1 MNMARRG
8 RGSPRP
14 RVCPAPFGVA
24 TLKRESPGAA
34 PRQPRSSSH
43 LRVGRSA
50 KLRITSGRAGNAEG
64 WKAATSTTSPR
75 DGPLHRWHIWGTS
88 GGTPG
93 GHIWGPSAGSTAGG
107 VLLCGELEEW
117 FPSSHERRQGGYVLT
132 LRGETKNI
140 GLEGMSLT
148 GALRNRWTASVPP
161 GCCGASAA
169 PVLCRMG
176 LFSHL
181 QKVGQPGGCSK
192 QSALQTGSVH
202 GCGTSQCLHLAPPHG
217 YLRGGGL
224 RGQRASG
231 RHLCS
236 KVPLQSYLAAERGV
250 VSVGSSNEAA
260 AAVRS
265 GSKRK
270 ARDNVGLTAA
280 WGAWAAAPAAAA
292 GAAA

>member
-1 MNMARRG
+1 MAPETPHAIAPGSDASGINPTAAWPGLAVPGDVVAGDFELACVIMNMARRG

-24 TLKRESPGAA
+24 TLKRGSPGAA

-140 GLEGMSLT
+140 GLEG
-148 GALRNRWTASVPP
+148 GA
-161 GCCGASAA
+161 
-169 PVLCRMG
+169 
-176 LFSHL
+176 
-181 QKVGQPGGCSK
+181 
-192 QSALQTGSVH
+192 
-202 GCGTSQCLHLAPPHG
+202 
-217 YLRGGGL
+217 
-224 RGQRASG
+224 RA
-231 RHLCS
+231 
-236 KVPLQSYLAAERGV
+236 
-250 VSVGSSNEAA
+250 
-260 AAVRS
+260 
-265 GSKRK
+265 
-270 ARDNVGLTAA
+270 
-280 WGAWAAAPAAAA
+280 
-292 GAAA
+292 